1 MREFLINNF
10 SYFLVHFEY
19 FIRVIVAALLGVLIG
34 FERKNRNKEAGIRT
48 HSIVCLASALIMIVS
63 KYGFED
69 LGKFDGSRIASQVI
83 SGIGFLGAGIIFV
96 KNNAISGL
104 TTAAGVWA
112 TAGIGLAMG
121 AGMYLIAITG
131 AVLIVVIQIIMHKD
145 TFLSKEPLNVTYE
158 VSIESSFETIRGL
171 RKSLESIGLEVRNVE
186 IVKRR
191 STVNVKFY
199 TLMPVDFERQELEG
213 PLFNDSRVKKIQ
225 L

>member
-1 MREFLINNF
+1 MEFFLLNF
-10 SYFLVHFEY
+10 EF
-19 FIRVIVAALLGVLIG
+19 FIRIILAALMGVIIG

-69 LGKFDGSRIASQVI
+69 MGRFDGSRIASQVI

-121 AGMYLIAITG
+121 SGMYIVAITG
-131 AVLIVVIQIIMHKD
+131 TLLIVIVQIIMHKD
-145 TFLSKEPLNVTYE
+145 TFLSKEPINITYE
-158 VSIESSFETIRGL
+158 VSIESSFETIRGI
-171 RKSLESIGLEVRNVE
+171 RRNLESIGLEVVNIE
-186 IVKRR
+186 INKRR
-191 STVNVKFY
+191 TTVNVKFY
-199 TLMPVDFERQELEG
+199 ALMPVDFERQELEA
-213 PLFNDSRVKKIQ
+213 PLFNDSRVRKIQ

>member
-1 MREFLINNF
+1 MREYIIINLEF
-10 SYFLVHFEY
+10 
-19 FIRVIVAALLGVLIG
+19 FIRIVLAGIAGIVIG

-48 HSIVCLASALIMIVS
+48 HSIVCMASALIMIVS

-112 TAGIGLAMG
+112 TAGIGLAFG
-121 AGMYLIAITG
+121 AGMYMVGIAGT
-131 AVLIVVIQIIMHKD
+131 VLIVVIQILMHKD
-145 TFLSKEPLNVTYE
+145 TFLSKEPLNITYE
-158 VSIESSFETIRGL
+158 VSIESSFSTIRGI
-171 RKSLESIGLEVRNVE
+171 RKNLESLGLEVKNIE

>member
-1 MREFLINNF
+1 MKEFIIVNF
-10 SYFLVHFEY
+10 EF
-19 FIRVIVAALLGVLIG
+19 FIRLVLAGILGIVIG

-48 HSIVCLASALIMIVS
+48 HSIVCMASALIMIVS

-121 AGMYLIAITG
+121 SGMYVVAITG
-131 AVLIVVIQIIMHKD
+131 TVLIVVIQILMHKD
-145 TFLSKEPLNVTYE
+145 TFLSKEPLNITYE
-158 VSIESSFETIRGL
+158 VSIESSFSTIRGI
-171 RKSLESIGLEVRNVE
+171 RKNLESLGLEVKNIE

>member
-1 MREFLINNF
+1 MEIFLLNFEF
-10 SYFLVHFEY
+10 
-19 FIRVIVAALLGVLIG
+19 FIRIILAALMGVIIG

-69 LGKFDGSRIASQVI
+69 MGRFDGSRIASQVI

-121 AGMYLIAITG
+121 SGMYIVAIIGTL
-131 AVLIVVIQIIMHKD
+131 LIVIVQVIMHKD
-145 TFLSKEPLNVTYE
+145 TFLSKEPLNITYE
-158 VSIESSFETIRGL
+158 VSIESSFETIRGI
-171 RKSLESIGLEVRNVE
+171 RRNLETLGLEVINAE
-186 IVKRR
+186 ITKRR
-191 STVNVKFY
+191 TTVTVKFY

-213 PLFNDSRVKKIQ
+213 PLFNNSRVKKIQ